1 MNEQEAYVQK
11 MEAEKQRLDARLE
24 EVKAQAEIQK
34 AEAEVKDIRGVT
46 QRREAF
52 QRKLE
57 ELRQKGSQAFS
68 ELRTRVE
75 EARNAYADA
84 LEEANKNAQAL
95 RGAWQRK
102 REGEQRQLAAQVDQW
117 EASIKQSNAESRLL
131 TREEIVFMRRS
142 LETTGRVLKRM
153 VGASGEDW
161 AQLRQQYDATWKELQ
176 EHSDRIRAS
185 SKQEQPSQRT

>member
-57 ELRQKGSQAFS
+57 ELRQKGSQAFA

>member
-1 MNEQEAYVQK
+1 MNEQDAYVKK
-11 MEAEKQRLDARLE
+11 MEAEKQRLDARLA
-24 EVKAQAEIQK
+24 EVEAQTDIQK
-34 AEAEVKDIRGVT
+34 ADAEAKDIRGVK

-52 QRKLE
+52 QHKLE
-57 ELRQKGSQAFS
+57 ELRQKGSQAFT

-84 LEEANKNAQAL
+84 LDEANKNAQAL

-102 REGEQRQLAAQVDQW
+102 REAEQRQLSAQVDQW
-117 EASIKQSNAESRLL
+117 EASINQSRAESMLL
-131 TREEIVFMRRS
+131 TREELTFLRRS

-153 VGASGEDW
+153 VGASGEEW

-176 EHSDRIRAS
+176 EHSNRIRAS